1 MIFLRRALFVSASLS
16 LLTACG
22 GDSPSTPAT
31 PENTVQNPAG
41 YARILAQQHPLRQ
54 QSKNPPLQNLL
65 SLPAPYA
72 DADYARG
79 RRTFKLCQSCHT
91 LAPEGQNLV
100 GPPLYGIFGRQ
111 IGASEGFAYSSTVS
125 EADFIWTPEKLDE
138 WLTSPR
144 NFLPGNKMAFS
155 GVRKPQDRLAVIA
168 YIMLES
174 GYADSD
180 E

>member
-1 MIFLRRALFVSASLS
+1 MTFLRRALFVSASLS

-22 GDSPSTPAT
+22 GDTPAT
-31 PENTVQNPAG
+31 PTTPENTIQNPAVTP
-41 YARILAQQHPLRQ
+41 ASSPVTPSAPAVEK
-54 QSKNPPLQNLL
+54 SPSAEFS
-65 SLPAPYA
+65 SLPAPYT

-111 IGASEGFAYSSTVS
+111 IGASEGFAYSTSVS